1 MYCTSCNEA
10 CVKRGLRNNIQQ
22 YYCKMCCKYQRA
34 QYLRNRITAATK
46 TNLIALHKEGLG
58 IRSIARYFKMS
69 ASSVVRFIMKVAGK
83 LGKPLANEPHRR
95 YEVDELCTYIG
106 NKVNRIWIAYAYC
119 RESGSVVD
127 FVIGTRSK
135 MSLQPL
141 IDVLLHSAPKTIFT
155 DKHQTYTTLIPKSIH
170 STERRST
177 NHIERMNL
185 TLRTHLKRLNRRTIC
200 FSKSVA
206 MLQACL
212 MIYFFG

>member
-10 CVKRGLRNNIQQ
+10 CVKKGLRNDIQQ
-22 YYCKMCCKYQRA
+22 YYCKQCRKYQRA
-34 QYLRNRITAATK
+34 QYQRTRVTGEIK
-46 TNLIALHKEGLG
+46 TNLVRLHKESLG
-58 IRSIARYFKMS
+58 IRSIARYLKIS
-69 ASSVVRFIMKVAGK
+69 ASSVVRFIMEVAGK
-83 LGKPLANEPHRR
+83 LGKSWTKEPHQR

-106 NKVNRIWIAYAYC
+106 NKSNRIWIAYAYC
-119 RESGSVVD
+119 RESKSVVD
-127 FVIGTRSK
+127 FVIGARSK
-135 MSLQPL
+135 LILEPL
-141 IDVLLHSAPKTIFT
+141 INKILSIDPKTIYT
-155 DKHQTYTTLIPKSIH
+155 YKHQTYATLIPKQMH
-170 STERRST
+170 STICRGT